1 MSMTLSKRDLLTQ
14 MVSQTKQ
21 HRQQIRSL
29 ENELERLR
37 SGDVLNKCEI
47 ASADVEW
54 RPGDV
59 VGEGSF
65 STVYRGHY
73 CGTDVAVKELKFKLS
88 QDDKNYFRSEAA
100 LLQQL
105 HHPRVVLMMGVCTT
119 AARPFMLLEYLA
131 GGTLY
136 NLIHNSP
143 RDKLDHAAYFVV
155 AKDVA
160 QGMNYLHKHEPQVL
174 HLDLK
179 SMNVLL
185 DSYYRAKIADF
196 GFSILKR
203 SRAGSPAQRGSIR
216 GTPAWMAPELL
227 TKGPC
232 QAKCDV
238 YSYAIILWE
247 MLTASHP
254 FRGLDIFQIMETIES
269 GGRPHLP
276 VAGVSREL
284 KELITS
290 CWAQNPSLRPSFE
303 EILGALDSA
312 AVPTSWRGV
321 LQNANIG
328 PSLLADV
335 GAARTIIGVVEESVE
350 LIRRQLQQ
358 QRAIRNSE
366 MDNSPRDRHIPEALE
381 TMGLVTSDPARY
393 RPARDEASRSPPHA
407 SPTRRLSPARRPS
420 PSRQPAPPGSPR
432 SSPAPRPQS
441 GPRAAAGPGAERRRS
456 APVARQDVP
465 PPRQRL
471 REEGSESGPQHRPA
485 RASAGRQQ
493 RARARA
499 ARREQGAGPRQT
511 AQRPAQPGE
520 GAGPREPRARDE
532 GQEGP
537 RLEPGAGP
545 AGPAAGEP
553 RPRRQQG
560 PRRPRAE
567 GRQAVQQAAPG
578 AQAGRGESRNFKMS
592 SRDRRAASLET
603 SDERDRRSSSNE
615 RRFSSTDRHSELRRE
630 IRYKKPYNR
639 ERQLSGDKRARLRRQ
654 AESRERLADSR
665 DSLGESPNE
674 SWTSLE
680 GSSSGGS
687 NHVLD
692 EPEDPR
698 LEKRD
703 RRYSSSPRRRS
714 PERRYSPSPRS
725 PERRRS
731 TDRHLEADFRHS
743 PERWPR
749 SSRSPQRRARARSPE
764 ARRAESG
771 SRVGPLVVTSEQLL
785 SQKQRLRPVRPAALS
800 DLTHIPEHSLNDI
813 SLILKTA
820 ITKRRDAFDEALSGR
835 DSYRSDDMDW
845 SDWH

>member
-232 QAKCDV
+232 QAKCD
-238 YSYAIILWE
+238 
-247 MLTASHP
+247 
-254 FRGLDIFQIMETIES
+254 IMETIES

-393 RPARDEASRSPPHA
+393 RPARVRTAGGSGTWCRETKVGAGR
-407 SPTRRLSPARRPS
+407 PTRC
-420 PSRQPAPPGSPR
+420 PAPPRRSDRRSPEKERDRGSRERETRAKKDRGWNQGRDPR
-432 SSPAPRPQS
+432 DRRQESRDRDGSKVRD
-441 GPRAAAGPGAERRRS
+441 GRERRDDRRS
-456 APVARQDVP
+456 N
-465 PPRQRL
+465 
-471 REEGSESGPQHRPA
+471 
-485 RASAGRQQ
+485 
-493 RARARA
+493 
-499 ARREQGAGPRQT
+499 
-511 AQRPAQPGE
+511 
-520 GAGPREPRARDE
+520 
-532 GQEGP
+532 
-537 RLEPGAGP
+537 
-545 AGPAAGEP
+545 
-553 RPRRQQG
+553 RPRREPKQVVE
-560 PRRPRAE
+560 R
-567 GRQAVQQAAPG
+567 
-578 AQAGRGESRNFKMS
+578 SRNFKMS

>member
-1 MSMTLSKRDLLTQ
+1 MLLLLSLLL
-14 MVSQTKQ
+14 S
-21 HRQQIRSL
+21 SSSSSAL
-29 ENELERLR
+29 SCWFNGFL
-37 SGDVLNKCEI
+37 
-47 ASADVEW
+47 SAD
-54 RPGDV
+54 
-59 VGEGSF
+59 
-65 STVYRGHY
+65 
-73 CGTDVAVKELKFKLS
+73 
-88 QDDKNYFRSEAA
+88 
-100 LLQQL
+100 
-105 HHPRVVLMMGVCTT
+105 
-119 AARPFMLLEYLA
+119 AR
-131 GGTLY
+131 
-136 NLIHNSP
+136 LI
-143 RDKLDHAAYFVV
+143 D
-155 AKDVA
+155 
-160 QGMNYLHKHEPQVL
+160 
-174 HLDLK
+174 
-179 SMNVLL
+179 
-185 DSYYRAKIADF
+185 
-196 GFSILKR
+196 
-203 SRAGSPAQRGSIR
+203 
-216 GTPAWMAPELL
+216 ELL
-227 TKGPC
+227 I
-232 QAKCDV
+232 A
-238 YSYAIILWE
+238 
-247 MLTASHP
+247 
-254 FRGLDIFQIMETIES
+254 
-269 GGRPHLP
+269 
-276 VAGVSREL
+276 
-284 KELITS
+284 
-290 CWAQNPSLRPSFE
+290 
-303 EILGALDSA
+303 
-312 AVPTSWRGV
+312 
-321 LQNANIG
+321 
-328 PSLLADV
+328 
-335 GAARTIIGVVEESVE
+335 
-350 LIRRQLQQ
+350 
-358 QRAIRNSE
+358 
-366 MDNSPRDRHIPEALE
+366 
-381 TMGLVTSDPARY
+381 
-393 RPARDEASRSPPHA
+393 DEASRSPPHA

-420 PSRQPAPPGSPR
+420 PSRQPRPREVLAPPQPPARSPDR
-432 SSPAPRPQS
+432 GRQRDLVPRDE
-441 GPRAAAGPGAERRRS
+441 GRRRS
-456 APVARQDVP
+456 PDKMSRPPVSDSGRRAASRDHSIDQRV
-465 PPRQRL
+465 PRQGVSSERGRGRRGESKERGPDRRRSDRRSPEKERDRGS
-471 REEGSESGPQHRPA
+471 RERETRAKKDRGWNQGRDPRDRRQESRDRDGSKVRDA
-485 RASAGRQQ
+485 RE
-493 RARARA
+493 
-499 ARREQGAGPRQT
+499 RRDDR
-511 AQRPAQPGE
+511 RSN
-520 GAGPREPRARDE
+520 
-532 GQEGP
+532 
-537 RLEPGAGP
+537 
-545 AGPAAGEP
+545 
-553 RPRRQQG
+553 RPRREPKQVVE
-560 PRRPRAE
+560 R
-567 GRQAVQQAAPG
+567 
-578 AQAGRGESRNFKMS
+578 SRNFKMS